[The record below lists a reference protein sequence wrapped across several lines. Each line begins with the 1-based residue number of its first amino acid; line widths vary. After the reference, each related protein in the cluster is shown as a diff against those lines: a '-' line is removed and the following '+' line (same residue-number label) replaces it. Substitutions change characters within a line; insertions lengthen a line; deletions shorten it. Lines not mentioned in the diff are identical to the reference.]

1 MPDLVT
7 ARPYRL
13 RDEEG
18 NVRVVAEIDGSQPL
32 WFSVS
37 SDDEALL
44 GARADHVA
52 VALLLPAMR
61 HARDLRIGGVV
72 TDSLLHRLNHDLQS
86 LVRTV
91 HPSYHS
97 VVVTAD
103 ETAPAG
109 DAPLM

>member
-72 TDSLLHRLNHDLQS
+72 TDSLLHRLNHRS
-86 LVRTV
+86 PVARA
-91 HPSYHS
+91 HS
-97 VVVTAD
+97 
-103 ETAPAG
+103 APELPLGRGDGRRDGAG
-109 DAPLM
+109 R